1 MRRLDPRIKIIWL
14 APIAAALLFIWL
26 LAAASVFFIE
36 EDHQVLGMGANSFAV
51 FSFLGLL
58 VFIFT
63 PMLVYYSLYYDNYGY
78 DITDGAVLISNGI
91 FSKNEISIPLPHV
104 SRVEVQRSIP
114 ERLLGIMT
122 VEIVTPGPFESG
134 IDHYIPGIPGNSDLP
149 GEVESRKKKTGNTRA
164 PWDDTGAPISSDRE
178 VMLQLLSEMRQLN
191 RSMADFLSVLRAPPK
206 KK

>member
-1 MRRLDPRIKIIWL
+1 MRPLDPRIKIIWL

-26 LAAASVFFIE
+26 VATSAIFYIDEDQQVF
-36 EDHQVLGMGANSFAV
+36 GMGPKLFAL

-58 VFIFT
+58 VFIFA
-63 PMLVYYSLYYDNYGY
+63 PLLIYYSLYYDNYGY
-78 DITDGAVLISNGI
+78 DVTDSAVMIRSGI

-104 SRVEVQRSIP
+104 SRVEVKRSIP

-149 GEVESRKKKTGNTRA
+149 GEVEARKKKTGNTRA
-164 PWDDTGAPISSDRE
+164 PWDDTGTAVSSDRE
-178 VMLQLLSEMRQLN
+178 VMLKLLGEMQKLN
-191 RSMADFLSVLRAPPK
+191 QNLSGFLSALRAPPRK
-206 KK
+206 K